1 MGCSFVCDG
10 IFGCVW
16 DECVCLGWG
25 IGGGKFGVVVVDCLM
40 DFNVYSIC
48 SRFVVEI
55 NVGYLVW
62 FNG

>member
-1 MGCSFVCDG
+1 
-10 IFGCVW
+10 
-16 DECVCLGWG
+16 
-25 IGGGKFGVVVVDCLM
+25 M

-62 FNG
+62 FNGQCLSDNLYLVWIECEIEDGVNCWVGVLSEKV